1 MENEESRGAKDTA
14 RTEAFSDGVFAFA
27 ITLLV
32 LNLHDPSFV
41 SPGVS
46 SVVPLFERLVKEWQ
60 SFFALVTTFITILVM
75 WLNHHNM
82 FRYIARVDRR
92 LMLRNWIILLFVA
105 LTAVTTASVA

>member
-27 ITLLV
+27 ITVLV
-32 LNLHDPSFV
+32 LNLRDPPFV

-46 SVVPLFERLVKEWQ
+46 SGVPLFEGLVRQWQ

-75 WLNHHNM
+75 WLTHHNM
-82 FRYIARVDRR
+82 FSHIDRGDRR
-92 LMLRNWIILLFVA
+92 LMLRHGRLL
-105 LTAVTTASVA
+105 LSAVLPP